1 MKTKDIGQAFKNAKS
16 LLFDGHSGG
25 EEIFMCH
32 AIRDGSADWLRPTAA
47 TIRALAIIEHR
58 LHPYAT
64 VEEWVGV
71 NIPGADKDA
80 RNIPRKEIQ
89 AFRHR
94 WLDSLIKEFS

>member
-1 MKTKDIGQAFKNAKS
+1 MKQKDIGKAFKNAKG

-25 EEIFMCH
+25 ENTFMCH
-32 AIRDGSADWLRPTAA
+32 AIRDGSTDWMWPTDAVM
-47 TIRALAIIEHR
+47 RAISIIEHR
-58 LHPYAT
+58 LHPHTT
-64 VEEWVGV
+64 VETWVGV